1 MARSSA
7 DPVPRAS
14 HLAGIDGLRALAA
27 ASIVVYH
34 CWLYGD
40 PSGRAV
46 NLGLLS
52 RFVLPHLPVGV
63 TLFFTLSGFLL
74 YRPLA
79 ASMLRQ
85 TRLPGVRRYLR
96 NRALRILPAYWTI
109 LLVVGVLLPAALV
122 HRSPTALGLGRL
134 IDQPA
139 VLLSNAVLLQ
149 NYVPPAL
156 ETGIGPAWSLAV
168 EMGFYLVL
176 PLLGWLAMVCARR
189 TSTPSGRTWATLVPV
204 GVIFLIGLLGKAT
217 VSWLPSSTGYWPAIL
232 ARSFAYHADLF
243 AYGMA
248 LATLRVNL
256 EDGRVQLP
264 AWWRRA
270 VGTTLAL
277 VVILTILLSDRGLLP
292 AWGVVNPYQRLTALS
307 CALLL
312 AMVVLPDRSES
323 TTPPLLTRLLETRV
337 LVAVG
342 LASYSLFLWHEP
354 VVRLLERE
362 HLTARGASG
371 FWINL
376 VVLGLAS
383 GGLSALTYRWVE
395 RPALGHKARDPDQ
408 RRMRDRPAPDILDTA
423 TEHRRTA

>member
-1 MARSSA
+1 V
-7 DPVPRAS
+7 D
-14 HLAGIDGLRALAA
+14 
-27 ASIVVYH
+27 
-34 CWLYGD
+34 
-40 PSGRAV
+40 
-46 NLGLLS
+46 LGPLS
-52 RFVLPHLPVGV
+52 RFVFPHLPVGV

-79 ASMLRQ
+79 ASVLRQ
-85 TRLPGVRRYLR
+85 TRRPSVRRYLR
-96 NRALRILPAYWTI
+96 NRALRIFPAYWTI
-109 LLVVGVLLPAALV
+109 LLAISVLLPAAQV
-122 HRSPTALGLGRL
+122 RRSPTTLGLGRL
-134 IDQPA
+134 IDLPG

-149 NYVPPAL
+149 NYFPRAL

-168 EMGFYLVL
+168 EMGFYLML
-176 PLLGWLAMVCARR
+176 PLLGWLAMVCARPA
-189 TSTPSGRTWATLVPV
+189 STPSGRTWATLVPV
-204 GVIFLIGLLGKAT
+204 GVIFLIGLLHKAIL
-217 VSWLPSSTGYWPAIL
+217 SWLLPSTGYWPAML

-243 AYGMA
+243 AFGMA

-270 VGTTLAL
+270 AGATLAL
-277 VVILTILLSDRGLLP
+277 VVILTIILSDRGLLP

-312 AMVVLPDRSES
+312 AMVVLPAHSES
-323 TTPPLLTRLLETRV
+323 ATPPLLTRLLETRV

-354 VVRLLERE
+354 MIRLLERE
-362 HLTARGASG
+362 HLTVRGAGG

-376 VVLGLAS
+376 VVLAMTS

-395 RPALGHKARDPDQ
+395 RPALGRKARQPDQ
-408 RRMRDRPAPDILDTA
+408 HRDRPAPDILDTA

>member
-1 MARSSA
+1 MARSSV

-46 NLGLLS
+46 DLGLLS

-79 ASMLRQ
+79 ASVLRQ
-85 TRLPGVRRYLR
+85 TRLPGVRRYLS

-156 ETGIGPAWSLAV
+156 ETGIGPAWSLSV
-168 EMGFYLVL
+168 EMVFYLVL
-176 PLLGWLAMVCARR
+176 PLLGWLAMICGRR

-243 AYGMA
+243 AFGMA

-277 VVILTILLSDRGLLP
+277 MVILTILLSDRGLLP

-312 AMVVLPDRSES
+312 ALVVLPDHSES
-323 TTPPLLTRLLETRV
+323 TTTPLLKRLLETRV
-337 LVAVG
+337 LVVVG

-354 VVRLLERE
+354 IVRLLERE

-395 RPALGHKARDPDQ
+395 RPALGRKARDPDH
-408 RRMRDRPAPDILDTA
+408 RRMRDRPAPGILDTA